1 MDEEIKLPYV
11 DFYYNDF
18 MMGTA
23 HFSHQQRGIYI
34 SLLCSSGNTN
44 GKGLPNIWEDLCRIV
59 NIYDSSPEK
68 MEELKADL
76 QLVISQKFKEIDGKL
91 HNIRQKTDFNRKA
104 ELIKLKKY
112 AGSKSGL
119 NRREAKAKQNAN
131 RLSES
136 ESESIFNNIW
146 KNLKARKGS
155 RIVALNSWRNK
166 AIDIQP
172 EILIEKFNALC
183 LQSDDPKFIPHFSTW
198 INQNR
203 WEEELPVTKEETPV
217 QPKTHKDYVFA
228 VKKGM
233 RLMNITDD
241 MVSQIRKENLITEE
255 EYKRW

>member
-1 MDEEIKLPYV
+1 M
-11 DFYYNDF
+11 
-18 MMGTA
+18 
-23 HFSHQQRGIYI
+23 
-34 SLLCSSGNTN
+34 
-44 GKGLPNIWEDLCRIV
+44 
-59 NIYDSSPEK
+59 
-68 MEELKADL
+68 
-76 QLVISQKFKEIDGKL
+76 
-91 HNIRQKTDFNRKA
+91 
-104 ELIKLKKY
+104 
-112 AGSKSGL
+112 
-119 NRREAKAKQNAN
+119 
-131 RLSES
+131 
-136 ESESIFNNIW
+136 
-146 KNLKARKGS
+146 
-155 RIVALNSWRNK
+155 ALNSWRNK

-241 MVSQIRKENLITEE
+241 MVSQMRKENLITEE